1 MVVLLRYNMTKII
14 YIFFIFLV
22 ALETK
27 ATENMSLEQKNI
39 KDILLDISEKIES
52 LEKTFLLPDN
62 GFIEDGDASIAL
74 VELDKLRVKLK
85 NLEGEIEKI
94 EYNISAQLGHIN
106 KNLEKISIFVK
117 KFDKSFEL
125 EKNYIISDI
134 DKKENTGDKIEN
146 GQFNDFQSLRRAKIH
161 IENSEFENAK
171 AIFKNFIKNFPN
183 STFLPEVFFYLAETY
198 YNTDNWKLAA
208 NSYLESFSLNPKGE
222 FAPQA
227 LFGLAISLGALKQFD
242 QACLTLEEVALRF
255 PGQKMVTRE
264 NILET
269 KKLLSCY

>member
-1 MVVLLRYNMTKII
+1 MNKII
-14 YIFFIFLV
+14 YIFLIFFV
-22 ALETK
+22 ALEIK
-27 ATENMSLEQKNI
+27 ATENFSIEQKNI

-62 GFIEDGDASIAL
+62 GFIEDGDASLAL

-94 EYNISAQLGHIN
+94 EYNIASQLGHIN
-106 KNLEKISIFVK
+106 KNLEKISILLK
-117 KFDKSFEL
+117 QFDNAFEL
-125 EKNYIISDI
+125 EKGNIIHDI
-134 DKKENTGDKIEN
+134 NKKDDTGEKIDYS
-146 GQFNDFQSLRRAKIH
+146 QLNDFQSLNRAKIY

-171 AIFKNFIKNFPN
+171 AIFENFVKNFPN
-183 STFLPEVFFYLAETY
+183 STFLPEVFFYLAEAY

-208 NSYLESFSLNPKGE
+208 NSYLESFSLDPKGD

-242 QACLTLEEVALRF
+242 QACLTLEEVILRF
-255 PGQKMVTRE
+255 PGQKMVSTE